1 MLWKQSKLMPTK
13 LRKNH
18 KGATLVEVITVIAAM
33 SIVMAAITGF
43 VITGSKMSAQVSGGA
58 TAGMREQTAV
68 EYINQRLWEI
78 ISGEGNPAVNENITD
93 EYSQPTE
100 RYATL
105 TFTLNGNAATLKS
118 GDSQKNPGT
127 TVVYYNNTEL
137 CKGEIYFLKI
147 ENNTVKYVLNGTE
160 HVVHL
165 RSGS

>member
-1 MLWKQSKLMPTK
+1 MLWKQSKQMPTK

-68 EYINQRLWEI
+68 EYINQRLWEKDDAELSFEGI
-78 ISGEGNPAVNENITD
+78 EKISVGDKEHPYGIKIGAHVLITEYDDPDNPD
-93 EYSQPTE
+93 DPTYT
-100 RYATL
+100 RVL
-105 TFTLNGNAATLKS
+105 
-118 GDSQKNPGT
+118 
-127 TVVYYNNTEL
+127 YNNTEL
-137 CKGEIYFLKI
+137 CKGEIYFLGI

-165 RSGS
+165 RATRE